1 MATLHI
7 EHPITDY
14 ATWRAA
20 FDRFADARERAG
32 VTAYRLRRP
41 DDDERFIVVD
51 LEFPDPESAH
61 RFHGFLQEN
70 VWSIPEKSP
79 GLDGAP
85 MARVLVDHE

>member
-20 FDRFADARERAG
+20 FDRFDEARDRAG
-32 VTAYRLRRP
+32 VTAYRIRQP
-41 DDDERFIVVD
+41 EDDEHFIVVD
-51 LEFPDPESAH
+51 LEFPDAESAH

-70 VWSIPEKSP
+70 VWSNPERSP
-79 GLDGAP
+79 GLDGTP
-85 MARVLVDHE
+85 VARVFVDHD